1 MAVTSRDTSDF
12 KGVTPSESSPQ
23 VIVIKRTAT
32 MQIAVNQI
40 NRKEKVSHFI
50 RIIFLLPNNK
60 KILAVLSLQLTIDKT
75 LLKSK

>member
-12 KGVTPSESSPQ
+12 KGVTLSESSPQ